1 MLSAGAL
8 RRILQ
13 ITEGLTTL
21 VFRLLKDVAIEAI
34 QTGREQITADGVER
48 WRPIVDPEAA
58 FA

>member
-1 MLSAGAL
+1 MLSGGAL

-13 ITEGLTTL
+13 ITEGLTAL

-34 QTGREQITADGVER
+34 QTGREQITDDGVGR
-48 WRPIVDPEAA
+48 WKPIVDPEAA